1 MEILQIVDDLENMIK
16 ESKKLPLSSGKIMIE
31 SHKFLD
37 RLDRMRAILPEE
49 LETARLVLAEKER
62 IIRDAHDEAGHFVE
76 ESRNQAA
83 RMMDDNEI
91 TRNAMQ
97 MAEEIVAKAE
107 DVARG
112 IRRDADEYAE
122 GVLSH
127 MEIILKKGL
136 DVITQGK
143 AEIRFSLEKDDY

>member
-1 MEILQIVDDLENMIK
+1 MELLSIVDELENMIK
-16 ESKKLPLSSGKIMIE
+16 ESKKLPLSSSKTMIE
-31 SHKFLD
+31 SHRFLD

-49 LETARLVLAEKER
+49 METARLVLAEKER
-62 IIRDAHDEAGHFVE
+62 IIREAHDAAGQYME

-107 DVARG
+107 SVSRD

-122 GVLSH
+122 GVLNH
-127 MEIILKKGL
+127 LEIVLKRGL
-136 DVITQGK
+136 DVISQGK
-143 AEIRFSLEKDDY
+143 DEIRLSLETDDY

>member
-1 MEILQIVDDLENMIK
+1 M
-16 ESKKLPLSSGKIMIE
+16 
-31 SHKFLD
+31 
-37 RLDRMRAILPEE
+37 
-49 LETARLVLAEKER
+49 
-62 IIRDAHDEAGHFVE
+62 E

-107 DVARG
+107 SVSRD

-122 GVLSH
+122 GVLNH
-127 MEIILKKGL
+127 LEIVLKRGL
-136 DVITQGK
+136 DVISQGK
-143 AEIRFSLEKDDY
+143 DEIRLSLETDDY